1 MKNWFSKLLAETTE
15 EGRNVFRIVI
25 TMMGGM
31 IPALP
36 LVLYLALQSGAWQLY
51 VVLGTLIG
59 WVILLVFSVALA
71 RQNRANLA
79 MALIIGGLCV
89 LLPGL
94 SALIAGLGL
103 ILSITEVLAILI
115 LVGQTL
121 SGSRAARALTAGI
134 VSAVFTLLMDLFAA
148 WERVSHPLLQNSAP
162 FIAIAVVLALGAYVI
177 RQFREFS
184 LRTKL
189 VIAFT
194 GLAIISVAA
203 VTFITDRVVRVEL
216 TQRVGGELKTSTVT
230 QAQLVSGL
238 MTQQLEVLKSFALSK
253 VVQDNV
259 EAASNAYTGDVAAIQ
274 TQLDALDQQWR
285 AADAADN
292 NNAPLVATVLN
303 SEVASELREFRDT
316 FPKHVEVFVT
326 DKYGANFASTN
337 RTSDYYQAD
346 EDWWQAAYNNG
357 QGALYIGQPEFDES
371 AQTLAVIIAVP
382 LYGHGTQEVIGILR
396 TTYLLDDIV
405 GILAQFGTRG
415 GADLL
420 LPDGQ
425 ILREEGDII
434 PLDEVTLARLK
445 ENAATDTDYE
455 QFVYDEALSLV
466 SQSPVVSPDPDAGA
480 AINNLGWVMILDED
494 PAVVLAPVDTAT
506 RAALL
511 TSLVVLAFAVVVAL
525 FLGYQFTNPLNRL
538 TETATRFGKGDLT
551 ARAEIT
557 SKDEI
562 GSLATTF
569 NNMSAQLKNTLEG
582 LEQRVEARTKDLAT
596 VAEVGT
602 ATATILETDRLLQEV
617 VDLTKERFNL
627 YHSHIYLLDEEG
639 ENLVLASGAG
649 EAGRQMV
656 AEGRS
661 IPLNREQSLVARSAR
676 ERKGVT
682 VNDVTQAPDFLPNPL
697 LPNTRSELAV
707 PMIVGGNVI
716 GVFDVQSDV
725 VGRFTDSDINIQT
738 TMAAQV
744 ATSIQ
749 NVRSFEQ
756 SKAQADYETLVNTIG
771 QKIQRATSVEDT
783 LQVAIREIGTA
794 LGASRVK
801 ATLGGRPNGSSN

>member
-480 AINNLGWVMILDED
+480 AINNLSWVMILDED